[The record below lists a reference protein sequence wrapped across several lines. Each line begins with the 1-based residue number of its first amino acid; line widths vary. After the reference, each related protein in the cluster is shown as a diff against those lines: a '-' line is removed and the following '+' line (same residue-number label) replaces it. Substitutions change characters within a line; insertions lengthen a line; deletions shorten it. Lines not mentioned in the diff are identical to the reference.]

1 MVRRRNRLGA
11 TLRDALLA
19 RAPMAMDE
27 MVVMLFHGEILRTR
41 YSRLSEL
48 VVFLI
53 VSPTLTGSFSVAQKE
68 RVLKR
73 TENG

>member
-41 YSRLSEL
+41 YSRLSD

-53 VSPTLTGSFSVAQKE
+53 DLPGTRPESSFSVASCTK
-68 RVLKR
+68 KD
-73 TENG
+73 

>member
-41 YSRLSEL
+41 YSRLSD

-68 RVLKR
+68 RV
-73 TENG
+73 